1 MGSVDSARPK
11 TSTTLSSRSAVT
23 RWTSTPGTLVA
34 PAGRDLA
41 SPGTGDGRNGHD
53 GGVGEPRALPRDVTI
68 REQRADDA
76 DAVASVIGAA
86 FGDASVVELEGALS
100 DLRGGRGYV
109 AVADE
114 EVVGHVR
121 LSWGWLDAPDRLVDI
136 LVLSPLS
143 VVPSRQGH
151 GIGQALVAR
160 AINGAEELGAPALIL
175 EGDPRFYSRCG
186 FVAASELGMLA
197 PSVRIPTPA
206 FQAVPLPGHQS
217 WMSGRV
223 VYPDVFW
230 RHDAVGLRGARLA
243 DVMQQLNDPLQ
254 P

>member
-1 MGSVDSARPK
+1 MKDLPAFAAADPSLVGGRTGGQDDEV
-11 TSTTLSSRSAVT
+11 TSTRRL
-23 RWTSTPGTLVA
+23 PDDVA
-34 PAGRDLA
+34 
-41 SPGTGDGRNGHD
+41 
-53 GGVGEPRALPRDVTI
+53 I
-68 REQRADDA
+68 REQRPDDA
-76 DAVASVIGAA
+76 AAVASVIGAA
-86 FGDASVVELEGALS
+86 FGDVSVAELDRALSHLEG
-100 DLRGGRGYV
+100 GRAYV
-109 AVADE
+109 ADAHN

-121 LSWGWLDAPDRLVDI
+121 LTWGWLDAPERLVDI

-160 AINGAEELGAPALIL
+160 AITGAEELGAPVLIL
-175 EGDPRFYSRCG
+175 EGDPAFYSRCG
-186 FVAASELGMLA
+186 FVSASEFGLLS
-197 PSVRIPTPA
+197 PSVRIPGPA
-206 FQAVPLPGHQS
+206 FQAVPLPGNES

-243 DVMQQLNDPLQ
+243 DVMQRLNDPIQ